1 MFNQENN
8 SKRPVTLRGSL
19 FIGLVIIGV
28 FAAGALSAM
37 AQTPSPSPTP
47 ATEVMW
53 GSYKVTSA
61 SEIGWRF
68 RGLSG
73 NENKYRSDLNY
84 SPGFRTFDTNL
95 LLEAD
100 NGKGK
105 YFDSLLISNSGWGSD
120 PTGSTRFNM
129 EKTGFY
135 KFNADV
141 KRVTYFNNLFN
152 FVNPVPFANSEHSS
166 NIKHTFG
173 DFDITILP
181 QNETLRFTAGGS
193 FNNTNGAGGTTD
205 RFFSDE
211 FPILTDTRSRSH
223 DLRFGAEGKLFGFD
237 WGLSQG
243 FRTFK
248 DRSTGFLDAV
258 NQGNNPTNQSRLDT
272 YFRSSPIDG
281 DVYFT
286 QFHAHRTFAEKFDF
300 TARMIYSSASSHSSR
315 VQTMTG
321 RDNTNPTGIL
331 VTSDNINVIANAKRP
346 QTRGD
351 LGITYA
357 ATDKFRISNTFSFDQ
372 FSVNGDEMFQEIWT
386 KASGSTL
393 RSTTL
398 SSAYRVNSYRRFV
411 NTIEAD
417 YQFSNAVALHVG
429 YRYTKRDINNNGFD
443 TSCTFTTGL
452 CTPTTTPF
460 VESET
465 NSTNALIAGMKIR
478 PVKNWTIYWDV
489 EHGLADN
496 VFTRLENY
504 KYTNFRVRS
513 RVTLNKVSF
522 NFSASSKDNENAS
535 LPRATITLPSTVNYI
550 TNTQNRYFSG
560 TVDWDPMA
568 NLSFSTGYNY
578 RHLTSYTPVA
588 VPISGA
594 PGGYAFGF
602 SQFFMRDHFFYFD
615 VTARPTNRVS
625 LYASY
630 RINRDKGQGD
640 LVSSPIT
647 IAAANFITSYP
658 MQFASP
664 EGRVVFRISRNVDWN
679 IGYQYYDY
687 KDDQTPFMNYRA
699 HLPYTSLRIYFGGRA
714 ADR

>member
-1 MFNQENN
+1 MFAQLTHTNERQDLQIQHTCGDCGLRTENFFCQLPAAELARFEAL
-8 SKRPVTLRGSL
+8 KVTKAYPKGTLL
-19 FIGLVIIGV
+19 FIEGQRPAGIYMLCQGQVKLSTCSSDGKIIILGI
-28 FAAGALSAM
+28 AGPGDVLGLSAVI
-37 AQTPSPSPTP
+37 ADVECEVTAEVLEICQVNFVPKDAFLNLIKEDPAVCLSAVRQLGSSYQTAHKMICSL
-47 ATEVMW
+47 
-53 GSYKVTSA
+53 
-61 SEIGWRF
+61 
-68 RGLSG
+68 GLSESVFVKLG
-73 NENKYRSDLNY
+73 K
-84 SPGFRTFDTNL
+84 L
-95 LLEAD
+95 LLSWGPPSG
-100 NGKGK
+100 NG
-105 YFDSLLISNSGWGSD
+105 
-120 PTGSTRFNM
+120 
-129 EKTGFY
+129 
-135 KFNADV
+135 
-141 KRVTYFNNLFN
+141 
-152 FVNPVPFANSEHSS
+152 
-166 NIKHTFG
+166 
-173 DFDITILP
+173 
-181 QNETLRFTAGGS
+181 
-193 FNNTNGAGGTTD
+193 NGHA
-205 RFFSDE
+205 SDE
-211 FPILTDTRSRSH
+211 FPILTDTRSRSR

-272 YFRSSPIDG
+272 YFRSSPING

-331 VTSDNINVIANAKRP
+331 VTSDSINVMANAKRP

-357 ATDKFRISNTFSFDQ
+357 ATDKFRISNTVSFDQ

-393 RSTTL
+393 RSTTQ

-443 TSCTFTTGL
+443 KSCTFTTGL

-535 LPRATITLPSTVNYI
+535 LPKATITLPSTVNYI

-560 TVDWDPMA
+560 TVDWDPMD

-602 SQFFMRDHFFYFD
+602 SQFFMRDHYFYFD

-679 IGYQYYDY
+679 VGYQYYDY
-687 KDDQTPFMNYRA
+687 KDAQTPFMNYRA

>member
-1 MFNQENN
+1 MSKQKNN
-8 SKRPVTLRGSL
+8 IKRLVTLRGSL
-19 FIGLVIIGV
+19 FIGLVIIGI
-28 FAAGALSAM
+28 FASGALSVI
-37 AQTPSPSPTP
+37 AQTPTPSPTP
-47 ATEVMW
+47 VTEVMW
-53 GSYKVTSA
+53 GGYKVTSA
-61 SEIGWRF
+61 TEIGWRF
-68 RGLSG
+68 RKLSG

-95 LLEAD
+95 LLESES
-100 NGKGK
+100 GKGK
-105 YFDSLLISNSGWGSD
+105 YFDSLLITNSGWGSD
-120 PTGSTRFNM
+120 PTGSTRLNM

-141 KRVTYFNNLFN
+141 RRVTYFNNLFN

-173 DFDITILP
+173 DFDLTILP
-181 QNETLRFTAGGS
+181 QNETIRFTFGGS
-193 FNNTNGAGGTTD
+193 FNNANGFGSTTD

-211 FPILTDTRSRSH
+211 FPILTNTNAKSH
-223 DLRFGAEGKLFGFD
+223 DLRIGAEGKLFGFD
-237 WGLSQG
+237 WGLTQG
-243 FRTFK
+243 FRSFT
-248 DRSTGFLDAV
+248 DRSTGFLDGV
-258 NQGNNPTNQSRLDT
+258 NQGNNQTNQTRIDT
-272 YFRSSPIDG
+272 YSKTAPING

-286 QFHAHRTFAEKFDF
+286 RFHVHRTFAEKLDF
-300 TARMIYSSASSHSSR
+300 TARLIYSSASSQSSL

-321 RDNTNPTGIL
+321 RDSAGII
-331 VTSDNINVIANAKRP
+331 VTSDSILIGANAKRP

-372 FSVNGDEMFQEIWT
+372 FSVNGDEAFNEIWT

-393 RSTTL
+393 RSETR

-411 NTIEAD
+411 NTLEGD
-417 YQFSNAVALHVG
+417 YQFSNAVSLHLG
-429 YRYTKRDINNNGFD
+429 YRYTKRDVNNSGFNK
-443 TSCTFTTGL
+443 SCTFTTGV
-452 CTPTTTPF
+452 CTPSTTLIA
-460 VESET
+460 ESET

-478 PVKNWTIYWDV
+478 PVKNWTIYWDL

-513 RVTLNKVSF
+513 RVKLNKVSF
-522 NFSASSKDNENAS
+522 NFSAMSKDNENAS
-535 LPRATITLPSTVNYI
+535 LPKATITLPSTVNYI
-550 TNTQNRYFSG
+550 TNTQNRFISG
-560 TVDWDPMA
+560 TVDWEPMN
-568 NLSFSTGYNY
+568 NLSFSTGYTY
-578 RHLTSYTPVA
+578 RHLTSYTPIA

-602 SQFFMRDHFFYFD
+602 SQFFMRDHYFYAD
-615 VTARPTNRVS
+615 VSAKPTNRVS

-630 RINRDKGQGD
+630 RINRDKGQGN
-640 LVSSPIT
+640 LVSSPVT

-658 MQFASP
+658 MSYASP
-664 EGRVVFRISRNVDWN
+664 EGRVVIRVSRNVDWN
-679 IGYQYYDY
+679 LGYQYYDY